1 MVIYLL
7 EQQHDDRDGLKK
19 LFSPLTN
26 LKDLGVKTAMA
37 LKRLNLE
44 YIIDLLFF
52 LPYTFNQYQYLPNLS
67 QVKDGGLI
75 ITKVVVHEVF
85 IPKNLRGGKNL
96 TKIFCSNNTGC
107 LNLTYFNY
115 YPSYLLNKI
124 SSGSEIMVK
133 GKIERYFGQLVMP
146 HPEIINASQAFV
158 PIEPQYHLTYGLLN
172 KQLMNFIKAAF
183 GYLPNFYE
191 WLPEKYV
198 IKHKLMSFNQALKL
212 AHNPLESRDVS
223 PDSAC
228 RRRLGFD
235 ELLAHQLAVKLVRKH
250 HSKAKR
256 AHNLVFSNILA
267 EQLIKN
273 LDFELTNAQ
282 KNALVEIT
290 QDQLSPH
297 HMLRLVQG
305 DVGSGKTIVGVIAM
319 LNVIESSKQA
329 ALVAPTD
336 LLATQHYR
344 WILSVTAN
352 LNITVALLTG
362 KIKGN
367 ARKEILSNLGVGKI
381 DLIIGTH
388 ALFEENVEFS
398 DLALIVIDEQHR
410 FGVEQRFSL
419 ANKNKNADLLLMSAT
434 PIPRTLTMVLYGDM
448 CLSQIKEKPLNRL
461 PIITSVIS
469 IKKEQELIQAMHNI
483 INKGQQIYWICP
495 IIEEDEKLPL
505 KDVISRHHELRAE
518 FGDVVGI
525 IHGKMKA
532 EEKNQIMQDFAA
544 NQIKI
549 LVATTVIEVGID
561 VKNAS
566 LIIIEHAQRFG
577 LAQLHQL
584 RGRVGRSNIASYCM
598 LLYHY
603 PISNDAKMRLNI
615 MKNTNDGFII
625 AQEDLKLRG
634 SGDLLGTKQSG
645 SKDFKFADLMHH
657 EDLLNSAYELSEEIT
672 AQDNLNENKSLK
684 ILLYLFGYH
693 QFLKYLKS

>member
-1 MVIYLL
+1 LL
-7 EQQHDDRDGLKK
+7 EHDVLKK
-19 LFSPLTN
+19 LFLPLTN
-26 LKDLGVKTAMA
+26 LKDLGEKTAIS
-37 LKRLNLE
+37 LRRLNLE
-44 YIIDLLFF
+44 LIIDLLFF
-52 LPYTFNQYQYLPNLS
+52 LPYNFNQYQYLPNLS
-67 QVKDGGLI
+67 QVKDGSLI

-115 YPSYLLNKI
+115 YPSYLLGKI
-124 SSGSEIMVK
+124 SAGSEIIVK
-133 GKIERYFGQLVMP
+133 GKIERYFGQLVIS
-146 HPEIINASQAFV
+146 HPEIINANQTFV
-158 PIEPQYHLTYGLLN
+158 PIEPQYHLTYGILN
-172 KQLMNFIKAAF
+172 KQLMNFVKAALL
-183 GYLPNFYE
+183 YLPNFYE

-198 IKHKLMSFNQALKL
+198 LKHKFMSFNQALKL
-212 AHNPLESRDVS
+212 AHNPLQSQDIS

-228 RRRLGFD
+228 RRRLAFD
-235 ELLAHQLAVKLVRKH
+235 ELLAHQLAVKLVRKNH
-250 HSKAKR
+250 KQLRR
-256 AHNLVFSNILA
+256 AQNLVFSGALSDK
-267 EQLIKN
+267 LLKN
-273 LDFELTNAQ
+273 LNFELTGGQ
-282 KNALVEIT
+282 KTALAEIT
-290 QDQLSPH
+290 QDQQSAH

-305 DVGSGKTIVGVIAM
+305 DVGSGKTIVALIAM

-329 ALVAPTD
+329 ALMAPTD

-352 LNITVALLTG
+352 LNIKVALLTG

-367 ARKEILSNLGVGKI
+367 LRKEIFTNLQEGTI

-388 ALFEENVEFS
+388 ALFEENVVFK

-410 FGVEQRFSL
+410 FGVAQRFSL
-419 ANKNKNADLLLMSAT
+419 ANKNKNSDLLLMSAT

-469 IKKEQELIQAMHNI
+469 IKKEQELITSMQKI
-483 INKGQQIYWICP
+483 IAKGQQIYWICP
-495 IIEEDEKLPL
+495 LIEENEKLPL
-505 KDVISRHHELRAE
+505 KDAISRHNELRAQ
-518 FGDVVGI
+518 FGDVVGL

-532 EEKNQIMQDFAA
+532 EEKNQIMEDFAA
-544 NQIKI
+544 NHIKI

-584 RGRVGRSNIASYCM
+584 RGRVGRSNIASYCI

-603 PISNDAKMRLNI
+603 PISDEAKMRLNI
-615 MKNTNDGFII
+615 MKNTDDGFII

-645 SKDFKFADLMHH
+645 SKDFKFADLNFH
-657 EDLLNSAYELSEEIT
+657 EDLLNSAYELSEEVIAT
-672 AQDNLNENKSLK
+672 DRDELSEYKSLK